1 MASLE
6 PAIAQSTS
14 VAMLAA
20 LDGLEQGGVDAGMP
34 QQSARDYAR
43 QALLGTTL
51 LMDDLAE
58 SPARL
63 KDLVTSPGG
72 TTIVGLAALEDR
84 GVRGVLLR
92 MVQGAAGRAAK
103 GGDK

>member
-1 MASLE
+1 MA
-6 PAIAQSTS
+6 
-14 VAMLAA
+14 AA
-20 LDGLEQGGVDAGMP
+20 LNGLEQGGVDAGMP
-34 QQSARDYAR
+34 PQRARDYAR

-51 LMDDLAE
+51 LMNDLAE

-92 MVQGAAGRAAK
+92 MVQEAAGHAAE
-103 GGDK
+103 GRDK

>member
-6 PAIAQSTS
+6 PAIAESAS
-14 VAMLAA
+14 VAMQAA

-34 QQSARDYAR
+34 RQSAHKYAR

-51 LMDDLAE
+51 LMNDLSQ
-58 SPARL
+58 SPADL

-72 TTIVGLAALEDR
+72 TTIVGLAALEDQ

-92 MVQGAAGRAAK
+92 MVQEAVDKSAEGR
-103 GGDK
+103 DR